1 LYSLDTRN
9 IAERDGC
16 HATPV
21 DVLCPEH
28 SREAAVFMNHLGIYL
43 MWLSVVI
50 SGIGGL
56 GTAILYV
63 VKPTESKLALMRPF
77 SLAAIFSALASAAA
91 GSATVLRGL
100 AASGPSPSMP
110 DVLMGWSEVLVPIY
124 VAFSF
129 LGVAWLV
136 LAIGLK
142 RSESRMV

>member
-1 LYSLDTRN
+1 M
-9 IAERDGC
+9 
-16 HATPV
+16 PV
-21 DVLCPEH
+21 L
-28 SREAAVFMNHLGIYL
+28 MNHLGIYL
-43 MWLSVVI
+43 MWLSVLV

-56 GTAILYV
+56 GTAILYA

-100 AASGPSPSMP
+100 AASGPSPRMP

-129 LGVAWLV
+129 LGVAWLI